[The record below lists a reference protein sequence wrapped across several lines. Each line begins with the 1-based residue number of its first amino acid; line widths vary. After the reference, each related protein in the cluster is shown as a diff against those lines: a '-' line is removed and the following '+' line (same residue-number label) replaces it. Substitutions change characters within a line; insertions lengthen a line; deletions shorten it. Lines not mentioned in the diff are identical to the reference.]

1 MTEIFVALVVL
12 LILVIITFLFFKRI
26 VNKVNEQAKLYF
38 TLKLQEYDE
47 LVKEKEE
54 KLRKIK
60 EDTDNKE
67 KSTEIKEDISK
78 TPVIVLED
86 NKRRYQVDDLLKT
99 VKKVEDRFKI
109 DNEKILKQFLNNK
122 PTKEELV
129 RFNHLEK
136 MKNEIIKMGVYNIV
150 TSTDENLLNELFDKL
165 RMVDVDIVDAFALNT
180 NNPTVEDFLNYLENE
195 LNKCDPHI
203 YVEVGDKNIN
213 FDYLSDRIVT
223 EYNEKIYKGIMVIYR
238 NKMYD
243 YSL

>member
-78 TPVIVLED
+78 TPVIVPED

-203 YVEVGDKNIN
+203 YVEVGDKNVN

>member
-203 YVEVGDKNIN
+203 YVEVGDKNVN

>member
-26 VNKVNEQAKLYF
+26 VNKVNEQSKLYF

-54 KLRKIK
+54 KLKQIK
-60 EDTDNKE
+60 EDNDNKE
-67 KSTEIKEDISK
+67 KSNEIKEDMSK
-78 TPVIVLED
+78 TPVIVLDD
-86 NKRRYQVDDLLKT
+86 NKRKYQVDDLLKT

-136 MKNEIIKMGVYNIV
+136 MKQEITKIGIYNII
-150 TSTDENLLNELFDKL
+150 TSTDENLLNELFEKL

-180 NNPTVEDFLNYLENE
+180 TNPTVEDFLNYLENE

-203 YVEVGDKNIN
+203 YVEVGDKNVN

>member
-67 KSTEIKEDISK
+67 KSIEIKEDISK

-180 NNPTVEDFLNYLENE
+180 SNPTVEDFLNYLENE

-203 YVEVGDKNIN
+203 YVEVGDKNVN

>member
-1 MTEIFVALVVL
+1 M
-12 LILVIITFLFFKRI
+12 
-26 VNKVNEQAKLYF
+26 
-38 TLKLQEYDE
+38 
-47 LVKEKEE
+47 
-54 KLRKIK
+54 
-60 EDTDNKE
+60 
-67 KSTEIKEDISK
+67 
-78 TPVIVLED
+78 
-86 NKRRYQVDDLLKT
+86 
-99 VKKVEDRFKI
+99 
-109 DNEKILKQFLNNK
+109 
-122 PTKEELV
+122 V
-129 RFNHLEK
+129 RFNHLKK
-136 MKNEIIKMGVYNIV
+136 MKNVILKMGVYNIV

>member
-26 VNKVNEQAKLYF
+26 VNKVNEQSKLYF

-54 KLRKIK
+54 KLKQIK
-60 EDTDNKE
+60 EDNDNKE
-67 KSTEIKEDISK
+67 KSNEIKEDMSK
-78 TPVIVLED
+78 TPVIVLDD
-86 NKRRYQVDDLLKT
+86 NKRKYQVDDLLKT

-136 MKNEIIKMGVYNIV
+136 MKQEITKIGIYNII

-180 NNPTVEDFLNYLENE
+180 TNPTVEDFLNYLENE

-203 YVEVGDKNIN
+203 YVEVGDKNVN

>member
-26 VNKVNEQAKLYF
+26 VNKVNEQSKLYF

-54 KLRKIK
+54 KLKQIK
-60 EDTDNKE
+60 EDNDNKE
-67 KSTEIKEDISK
+67 KSNEIKEDMSK
-78 TPVIVLED
+78 TPVIVLDD
-86 NKRRYQVDDLLKT
+86 NKRKYQVDDLLKS

-136 MKNEIIKMGVYNIV
+136 MKQEITKIGIYNII

-180 NNPTVEDFLNYLENE
+180 TNPTVEDFLNYLENE

-203 YVEVGDKNIN
+203 YVEVGDKNVN

>member
-78 TPVIVLED
+78 TSVVVLED
-86 NKRRYQVDDLLKT
+86 NKRKYQVDDLLKT

-203 YVEVGDKNIN
+203 YVEVGDKNVN

>member
-180 NNPTVEDFLNYLENE
+180 TNPTVEDFLNYLENE

-203 YVEVGDKNIN
+203 YVEVGDKNVN

>member
-26 VNKVNEQAKLYF
+26 VNKVNEQSKLYF

-54 KLRKIK
+54 KLKQIK
-60 EDTDNKE
+60 EDNDNKE
-67 KSTEIKEDISK
+67 KSNEIKEDMSK
-78 TPVIVLED
+78 TPVIVLDD
-86 NKRRYQVDDLLKT
+86 NKRKYQVDDLLKT

-136 MKNEIIKMGVYNIV
+136 MKQEITKIGIYNII

-165 RMVDVDIVDAFALNT
+165 RMVEVDIVDAFALNT
-180 NNPTVEDFLNYLENE
+180 TNPTVEDFLNYLENE

-203 YVEVGDKNIN
+203 YVEVGDKNVN

>member
-78 TPVIVLED
+78 TSVVVLED
-86 NKRRYQVDDLLKT
+86 NKRKYQVDDLLKT

-180 NNPTVEDFLNYLENE
+180 TNPTVEDFLNYLENE

-203 YVEVGDKNIN
+203 YVEVGDKNVN

>member
-54 KLRKIK
+54 KLKQIK
-60 EDTDNKE
+60 KDTDNKE
-67 KSTEIKEDISK
+67 KSKETKEDISK

-86 NKRRYQVDDLLKT
+86 NKRKYQVDDLLKT

-109 DNEKILKQFLNNK
+109 DSEKILKQFLNNK
-122 PTKEELV
+122 PTKEEMV
-129 RFNHLEK
+129 RFNHLKK
-136 MKNEIIKMGVYNIV
+136 MKNVILKMGVYNIV

-180 NNPTVEDFLNYLENE
+180 TNPTVEDFLNYLENE

-203 YVEVGDKNIN
+203 YVEVGDKNVN

>member
-26 VNKVNEQAKLYF
+26 VNKVNEQSKLYF

-54 KLRKIK
+54 KLKQIK
-60 EDTDNKE
+60 EDNDNKE
-67 KSTEIKEDISK
+67 KSNEIKEDMSK
-78 TPVIVLED
+78 TPVIVLDD
-86 NKRRYQVDDLLKT
+86 NKRKYQVDDLLKT

-136 MKNEIIKMGVYNIV
+136 MKQEITKIGIYNII

-180 NNPTVEDFLNYLENE
+180 TNPTVEDFLNYLENE

-203 YVEVGDKNIN
+203 YVEVGDKNVN

-223 EYNEKIYKGIMVIYR
+223 EYNEKIYKGIMVVYR